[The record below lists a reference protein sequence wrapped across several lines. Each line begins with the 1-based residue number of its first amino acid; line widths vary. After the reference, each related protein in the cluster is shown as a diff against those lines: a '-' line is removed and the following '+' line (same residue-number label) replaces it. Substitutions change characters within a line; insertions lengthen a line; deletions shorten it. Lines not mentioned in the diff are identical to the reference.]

1 MYIRPSIAAFVILF
15 NFAVVNAGIVP
26 AARAVN
32 VLEQRSELVG
42 NYAEP
47 ATYAEPVARVE
58 SPEPDPDRRA
68 VDGLEQRSKLVGN
81 YAEPAIYAEPV
92 TREESPESDPD
103 CREESPEPDP
113 DRRVSTGTTLQV

>member
-1 MYIRPSIAAFVILF
+1 MYIRPSTAAFVILF

-32 VLEQRSELVG
+32 GLEQRSELVG

-47 ATYAEPVARVE
+47 ATYAEPVTREE
-58 SPEPDPDRRA
+58 SPEPDPDR
-68 VDGLEQRSKLVGN
+68 
-81 YAEPAIYAEPV
+81 
-92 TREESPESDPD
+92 
-103 CREESPEPDP
+103 REESPEPDP